1 MALRYVILLCC
12 FLSFTHWS
20 TAQRVLL
27 VERLNSAYTEK
38 LFIGNYIQYRL
49 VDEKGWREREIY
61 DLREDQQLI
70 VLADRYLSLDQ
81 IDRIRFRRPWASALG
96 AVFLTF
102 GASWSGFAAIGYAV
116 DGDPETRYGRGDAIV
131 TGVSVGLGLLM
142 LKLRNQNV
150 RFGKGKRNRL
160 RIVDISF

>member
-1 MALRYVILLCC
+1 MALRYVLLFFCL
-12 FLSFTHWS
+12 LSGAQWS

-27 VERLNSAYTEK
+27 VERLNSAQTEK
-38 LFIGNYIQYRL
+38 LFSGNYIQYRL
-49 VDEKGWREREIY
+49 VGEEGWRESEIY

-70 VLADRYLSLDQ
+70 VLADRYLKLDE
-81 IDRIRFRRPWASALG
+81 IERMRFRRPWATALG

-102 GASWSGFAAIGYAV
+102 GVSWSGFAAIGYSV
-116 DGDPETRYGRGDAIV
+116 DGDPETNYGRGDAIV
-131 TGVSVGLGLLM
+131 TGASLGLGLIM
-142 LKLRNQNV
+142 LKLSNRNV